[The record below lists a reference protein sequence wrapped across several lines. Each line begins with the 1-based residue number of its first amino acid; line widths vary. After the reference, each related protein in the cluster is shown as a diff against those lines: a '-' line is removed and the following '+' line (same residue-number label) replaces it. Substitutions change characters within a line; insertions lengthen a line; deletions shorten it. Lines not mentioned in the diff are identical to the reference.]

1 MQPKR
6 KEEEHVKD
14 LFKDLEDMR
23 ITKYVQLKFQENKEK
38 GVGKNNEC
46 FLELKE
52 KINSLKRT
60 SSKQKNKNKSI
71 LDELQLNCRIL
82 KTKRKL

>member
-6 KEEEHVKD
+6 KEEEHV
-14 LFKDLEDMR
+14 KDLEDMR

-38 GVGKNNEC
+38 GGGKNNEW
-46 FLELKE
+46 FLKLKE